1 MVYFDLN
8 YKYILQENHNILC
21 FFEGGTFMKR
31 NSFLALLLCVL
42 FVALGTGCSTQT
54 PATGTDAAKKTTKSV
69 QLANPVKTYDSL
81 AKAEKAAGFKFTVPE
96 GVNIDGADYAQY
108 YWSTINN
115 DLIEVRYGGEGDEV
129 CYMRKAPAS
138 AADDDEADISGDYN
152 VYDVKKEVEFTLED
166 GREVDVDL
174 KGDKTGKFYLAIW
187 DMKGAKDNGIWNYAI
202 GVRGMDEQD
211 LLELVKMVE

>member
-1 MVYFDLN
+1 MVHFPLN
-8 YKYILQENHNILC
+8 YKYIFKENHNILC

-31 NSFLALLLCVL
+31 NSFLALLLCAL
-42 FVALGTGCSTQT
+42 FLVVGTGCSAQK
-54 PATGTDAAKKTTKSV
+54 PATPTDAAKKTTKSV

-138 AADDDEADISGDYN
+138 AADDDDVDISGDYN
-152 VYDVKKEVEFTLED
+152 VYDTVKEVEFTLED
-166 GREVDVDL
+166 GREVEVTL
-174 KGDKTGKFYLAIW
+174 KGKDKKFYVANWQL
-187 DMKGAKDNGIWNYAI
+187 KGVKDNGVWNYAI
-202 GVRGMDEQD
+202 GVRGIPEQD

>member
-1 MVYFDLN
+1 
-8 YKYILQENHNILC
+8 
-21 FFEGGTFMKR
+21 MKR
-31 NSFLALLLCVL
+31 HSFLALILCAL
-42 FVALGTGCSTQT
+42 FLVVGTGCSSQNSGTQN
-54 PATGTDAAKKTTKSV
+54 GAAQKTTKSA

-81 AKAEKAAGFKFTVPE
+81 AKAEKVAGFTFTVPE
-96 GVNIDGADYAQY
+96 GVNLDGADYAQY

-115 DLIEVRYGGEGDEV
+115 DLIEVRYGKEGNEV

-138 AADDDEADISGDYN
+138 AADDDDADISGDYN

-174 KGDKTGKFYLAIW
+174 KGDKNGKFYLAIW

-202 GVRGMDEQD
+202 GVQGIDEQD

>member
-1 MVYFDLN
+1 
-8 YKYILQENHNILC
+8 
-21 FFEGGTFMKR
+21 MKR

-42 FVALGTGCSTQT
+42 FVVVGTGCSAPNSGTS
-54 PATGTDAAKKTTKSV
+54 TGSAKKTTKSV

-138 AADDDEADISGDYN
+138 AADDDDADISGDYN
-152 VYDVKKEVEFTLED
+152 VYDKVKEVDITLED
-166 GREVDVDL
+166 GREATVTL
-174 KGDKTGKFYLAIW
+174 KGQKNKFYLALW
-187 DMKGAKDNGIWNYAI
+187 QLKGAKDNGIWNYAI
-202 GVRGMDEQD
+202 GIRGVPEQD